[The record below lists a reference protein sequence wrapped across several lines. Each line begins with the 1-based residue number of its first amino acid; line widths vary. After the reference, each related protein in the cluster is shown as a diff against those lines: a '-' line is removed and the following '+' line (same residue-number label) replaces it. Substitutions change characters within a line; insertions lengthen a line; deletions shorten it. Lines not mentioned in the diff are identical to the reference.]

1 VRRFGLGVVAMV
13 LVLAG
18 CSGGDRPAAA
28 PSPSPATTSPT
39 PSRTPSPTPTRT
51 PRPKPKPRPPAVNP
65 LTGLAGVP
73 RQPVVVVK
81 IDDTASGRPQF
92 GVDSADLVYVEQ
104 VEAGLTRLAAV
115 FASRHPNE
123 VGPVRSVRNADPEL
137 LAGYG
142 RPALAYSGGAAGPV
156 GTLRRSPVLDA
167 GPQRVGAAYRRLGS
181 RSAPYNLVVDT
192 NRIAAAVRAHASAPR
207 DIGLRW
213 STAAPALAK
222 ARKVSS
228 VSVTVGRTA
237 VRFRWSGPARA
248 WLQLNADGSVRRA
261 ASGRAIATPNL
272 VVPFSPAHID
282 RTDVDVVG
290 NPSVY
295 TSTIGAGRLL
305 VFRDGRV
312 LGGRWSRS
320 RAGGPTAYLDAA
332 RKPIPLRPGGAWVLL
347 AATGAAVSTG

>member
-1 VRRFGLGVVAMV
+1 VRRFGLGCIA
-13 LVLAG
+13 LVLLAA
-18 CSGGDRPAAA
+18 CSGGSDRAAA
-28 PSPSPATTSPT
+28 PSPTTASPT
-39 PSRTPSPTPTRT
+39 PSRTPSSTPTPT
-51 PRPKPKPRPPAVNP
+51 PKPRPPAVNP
-65 LTGLAGVP
+65 LTGLPGVP

-81 IDDTASGRPQF
+81 IDDTASGRPQI
-92 GVDSADLVYVEQ
+92 GLESADLVYVEQ

-115 FASRHPNE
+115 FASRHPSE

-137 LAGYG
+137 LATYG
-142 RPALAYSGGAAGPV
+142 HPALAYSGGAAGPV

-192 NRIAAAVRAHASAPR
+192 NRIAAAVRGHASAPR

-248 WLQLNADGSVRRA
+248 WLQLNADGSVRRT